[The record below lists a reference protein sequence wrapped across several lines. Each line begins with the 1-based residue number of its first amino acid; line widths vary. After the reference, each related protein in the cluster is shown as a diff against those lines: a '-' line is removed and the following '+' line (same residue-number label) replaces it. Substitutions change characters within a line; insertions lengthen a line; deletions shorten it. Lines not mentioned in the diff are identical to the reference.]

1 MFHKILS
8 VILGIL
14 GCIIIFAGVLL
25 SAYLHSQISI
35 INAEMST
42 ILFASTLLSTCAM
55 GLALIVLSITLSK
68 VSKMQESQKYL
79 ITLVEDSIED
89 ATH

>member
-8 VILGIL
+8 VVLGIL
-14 GCIIIFAGVLL
+14 GCIIVLAGVLL
-25 SAYLHSQISI
+25 STYLHSQISVL
-35 INAEMST
+35 NSELST
-42 ILFASTLLSTCAM
+42 ILFASTLLSSCAT
-55 GLALIVLSITLSK
+55 GLAFIVLSITLSK

-89 ATH
+89 TAH